1 MTEARRILL
10 RTQVS
15 TLLPRDARAAL
26 REASE
31 VESHLPRGSSMAR
44 AQAVSDAVA
53 RVRRAYPEYF
63 RPEALTQIVT

>member
-15 TLLPRDARAAL
+15 TLLPREARAAL

-31 VESHLPRGSSMAR
+31 VESHMPRGSSVERVR
-44 AQAVSDAVA
+44 AVDEAIA

-63 RPEALTQIVT
+63 RAEALTQIVT